1 MFLDFRFMIR
11 FLLFDI
17 FQNDA
22 FEYICSINNLL
33 RSNSWQIKNQ
43 LSYLKMSSQDDSYL
57 KIFVLGATG
66 VGKCSLLLSKDQFGY
81 GAIGALF
88 ETKFVNV
95 DGNHVKLHIY
105 LEARQEKYRTIPR
118 ALYRG
123 AHGILAI
130 FDLSNR
136 DTFTQMRLWIESIKI
151 SPGDPIDIVLLG
163 NKSDLERAVDREEAE
178 ELAAQY
184 QIKYFETSAL
194 YENNIDKVLTY
205 LATEAYHRRNSA
217 PL

>member
-1 MFLDFRFMIR
+1 
-11 FLLFDI
+11 
-17 FQNDA
+17 
-22 FEYICSINNLL
+22 
-33 RSNSWQIKNQ
+33 
-43 LSYLKMSSQDDSYL
+43 MSSQDDSFF

-66 VGKCSLLLSKDQFGY
+66 VGKRSLF
-81 GAIGALF
+81 LF
-88 ETKFVNV
+88 DKSSEKNIYQSLGVDFVTKFVNI
-95 DGNHVKLHIY
+95 DGNHIKLQIC
-105 LEARQEKYRTIPR
+105 LTAGQEKYRTIPR

-136 DTFTQMRLWIESIKI
+136 DTFTQMRCWIDSIK
-151 SPGDPIDIVLLG
+151 SNSGDPIDIVLLG

-205 LATEAYHRRNSA
+205 LATEAYHRRNST

>member
-1 MFLDFRFMIR
+1 
-11 FLLFDI
+11 
-17 FQNDA
+17 
-22 FEYICSINNLL
+22 
-33 RSNSWQIKNQ
+33 
-43 LSYLKMSSQDDSYL
+43 MSSQDDSLL

-66 VGKCSLLLSKDQFGY
+66 VGKRSLLLSKDQVGY
-81 GAIGALF
+81 GAIGCPF
-88 ETKFVNV
+88 VTKFVNV

-105 LEARQEKYRTIPR
+105 LQARQERYEKIYR

-123 AHGILAI
+123 ADGILAI
-130 FDLSNR
+130 FDLSKR
-136 DTFTQMRLWIESIKI
+136 DTFTQMRCWIDSIK
-151 SPGDPIDIVLLG
+151 SNSGDPIDIVLLG

-205 LATEAYHRRNSA
+205 LATEAYHRRNST